1 MISLGRNRRVVRSK
15 GTNRWH
21 SEANQSV
28 RRQPSALSVVLHAA
42 RRLTRRVQRLSEDA
56 RSRALSRFGRSDT
69 PSRFRL
75 PTAVLIWVALATVAS
90 CLTLVALRSDLTR
103 VRYELS
109 QASVEL
115 RQLDEERRTL
125 TLRLRELHDPRR
137 LSEIA
142 RARGFGPPE
151 RIVELP

>member
-1 MISLGRNRRVVRSK
+1 
-15 GTNRWH
+15 
-21 SEANQSV
+21 
-28 RRQPSALSVVLHAA
+28 
-42 RRLTRRVQRLSEDA
+42 VQRLGEDA
-56 RSRALSRFGRSDT
+56 RSRALSRFGRGDT

-75 PTAVLIWVALATVAS
+75 PTAVLVWVALATVAS
-90 CLTLVALRSDLTR
+90 CLALVALRSDLTR

-115 RQLDEERRTL
+115 RQLDEEKRTL
-125 TLRLRELHDPRR
+125 TLRLRELYDPRR

>member
-1 MISLGRNRRVVRSK
+1 MISLGQTRRVVRSR
-15 GTNRWH
+15 GTNRWR

-28 RRQPSALSVVLHAA
+28 RRQPSALSVLLRAP
-42 RRLTRRVQRLSEDA
+42 RRLARRVQRLGEDA
-56 RSRALSRFGRSDT
+56 RSKALSRFRRGDA
-69 PSRFRL
+69 PSRFRM
-75 PTAVLIWVALATVAS
+75 PTAVLVWVAVATVAS

-115 RQLDEERRTL
+115 RQLDEENRTL

-142 RARGFGPPE
+142 RVRGFGPPE